1 MCKLSRR
8 IFVQDLV
15 LINMHNV
22 TALIYRHFWKLK
34 MLEASNDFYCRLSN
48 NRLLSVWNVTP
59 YIPPHQISDTAT
71 HLRMQMSCKL
81 VYLIP
86 QLPNLIMSWS
96 IQLNELKMSN
106 YRWSLAI
113 ATAWKM
119 SSTCISYYFHLLL
132 SCIVHFSNCNLWL
145 PHTLYQ

>member
-15 LINMHNV
+15 LINTHNV
-22 TALIYRHFWKLK
+22 TALIYGHFPKLK
-34 MLEASNDFYCRLSN
+34 MWKASNDFYCRVSN

-59 YIPPHQISDTAT
+59 YIPIHQISDTAT

-86 QLPNLIMSWS
+86 QLSNLIMSWS
-96 IQLNELKMSN
+96 IQLSELKMSN
-106 YRWSLAI
+106 YWWSLAI
-113 ATAWKM
+113 ATAWKI
-119 SSTCISYYFHLLL
+119 SSTLCLLSYFHLLL
-132 SCIVHFSNCNLWL
+132 SSYCSL
-145 PHTLYQ
+145 Q